1 MSASSTSPRRT
12 PPSST
17 TGLVG
22 LVAGDLAKGAMHVA
36 APDENIRVALS
47 RFVAGRTEVLAVIS
61 PSDERLVGYLS
72 EAYALRRYTDALE
85 KLRADEHGDS
95 GLFGKAD

>member
-1 MSASSTSPRRT
+1 M
-12 PPSST
+12 
-17 TGLVG
+17 
-22 LVAGDLAKGAMHVA
+22 
-36 APDENIRVALS
+36 
-47 RFVAGRTEVLAVIS
+47 IS
-61 PSDERLVGYLS
+61 PSDELVGYLS